1 MVWVLV
7 PLILYV
13 AILLLVAWFSVRPV
27 RTPIFISPGML
38 GVPQEEATLTTV
50 DGHTLRAWW
59 VDHEAPTCVVVLL
72 HGYLMTRSEM
82 TPVAAQLHQDGCAS
96 LLPDL
101 RAHGRSG
108 GKWCGLGWFER
119 LDALAAAQAAAVR
132 YPGVPIVLMGS
143 SMGAVASAFAAAES
157 DQIAGV
163 VLDCAYSRL
172 PSAVRG
178 WWRFVGGEW
187 LSIALAPTL
196 WAAWPLVKIN
206 PYKIDVAAAL
216 AKSSAPV
223 LILHGAQDRLALP
236 SEAER
241 NLAAVGDRG
250 RLVWLPDSNHA
261 EGRWIHPELYMAS
274 LRSFLQDHGL
284 ILVKDPVG
292 TRES

>member
-1 MVWVLV
+1 MMWVLGLLGV
-7 PLILYV
+7 YV
-13 AILLLVAWFSVRPV
+13 AILLLVAWISVRPV

-38 GVPQEEATLTTV
+38 GVPQEETTINTC
-50 DGHTLRAWW
+50 DGIPLRAWW
-59 VDHEAPTCVVVLL
+59 IPHESPTCVVVLL

-82 TPVAAQLHQDGCAS
+82 APVAAQLHGDGCAC

-119 LDALAAAQAAAVR
+119 FDALAAAEEAARR
-132 YPGVPIVLMGS
+132 YPGIPIVLMGS

-157 DQIAGV
+157 DNVSGI
-163 VLDCAYSRL
+163 VLDCAYSKL

-178 WWRFVGGEW
+178 WWRFVGGEM

-196 WAAWPLVKIN
+196 LAAWPLVRIN
-206 PYKIDVAAAL
+206 PFKIDVAAAL
-216 AKSSAPV
+216 AKSTAPV
-223 LILHGAQDRLALP
+223 LLLHGEKDRLALP

-261 EGRWIHPELYMAS
+261 EGRWIHPELYMGE
-274 LRSFLQDHGL
+274 LRSFLQAHGL
-284 ILVKDPVG
+284 ILA
-292 TRES
+292 